1 MKIKNFIP
9 LIIATLS
16 HTFLFAQDK
25 KIQFHLQNWDVDIN
39 PENLEVT
46 YTNLHEKNTLTS
58 TLQKDLGEIADLTIN
73 STSAQWVFPA
83 KQLSVS
89 VTLKGDDLIFKF
101 DTNKEQ
107 VLEWPNTITVK
118 NSKNLIIPD
127 GEGLL
132 IPVQS
137 LFWQNSIQKYDA
149 SEYPMA
155 YALTLPLFGI
165 QTDNKIISYISA
177 KSLNNTLNIK
187 NQYNRMYVVQSHEF
201 RKIDN
206 FPTYEITINYNKTTN
221 PIYPS
226 LLFKKQ
232 LIQKSQF
239 ITLTDKEKL
248 NPNINRLYGA
258 MHTYVWGTGRTVKFL
273 NALNKLGIEKMWIGT
288 DEGEKDKY
296 KISKDYIQTAQD
308 FGFLVGPYDTW
319 ENIQNPETADTYLSI
334 FPNAWPIAAVIDKTG
349 EPIKGFQNRGYEA
362 SSQYF
367 ALQNPSNKDLKDR
380 LNKFVE
386 TGINSYFLDVDAT
399 GTLHDDYSPIHP
411 MNIETDLNNRIA
423 RMKLISDDKKLVLG
437 SETAVYLFVPS
448 LAFAHGNTSVFN
460 GPHWNLTRNKQ
471 QYGAWYPTERP
482 SFFFKSINAPAEYKK
497 TKFNSIYRIPL
508 FQAAFHE
515 SIITT
520 DRWEIPITKF
530 KNVIKDRLLLELLYG
545 IPTNWALDT
554 QMVKVHEE
562 LLKKLNVFFS
572 PLHKKIATLPLT
584 HFAWLTEDKLI
595 QRTQFGDEVQLTANF
610 SDENYKDIPK
620 KSILLIWLK
629 EDKKEIFTP

>member
-9 LIIATLS
+9 LIMATLS
-16 HTFLFAQDK
+16 HSFIFAQDK
-25 KIQFHLQNWDVDIN
+25 KIQFHLQNWDVEIN
-39 PENLEVT
+39 PENLEVS
-46 YTNLHEKNTLTS
+46 YTKLNEKNTIAS
-58 TLQKDLGEIADLTIN
+58 TLQKDLGEIANLTFN
-73 STSAQWVFPA
+73 NTSAQWLFPA

-89 VTLKGDDLIFKF
+89 VTHKGDDLIFKF
-101 DTNKEQ
+101 DSNKEQ

-165 QTDNKIISYISA
+165 QTENNIISYISE

-187 NQYNRMYVVQSHEF
+187 NQQNRMYAVQSHEF

-206 FPTYEITINYNKTTN
+206 FSTYEITINYNETTN
-221 PIYPS
+221 PIFPS
-226 LLFKKQ
+226 QIFKKQ
-232 LIQKSQF
+232 LIEKSQF
-239 ITLTDKEKL
+239 LTLDDKQKL
-248 NPNINRLYGA
+248 NPNINKLFGA
-258 MHTYVWGTGRTVKFL
+258 MHTYVWGTGRTIEFL
-273 NALNKLGIEKMWIGT
+273 NAINKLGIEKMWIGT
-288 DEGEKDKY
+288 DEGENDKF
-296 KISKDYIQTAQD
+296 KISKDYIQTAKNL
-308 FGFLVGPYDTW
+308 GFLVGPYDTW
-319 ENIQNPETADTYLSI
+319 ENIQNPRTADTYLSV
-334 FPNAWPIAAVIDKTG
+334 FPNAWPKAAVIDKKG
-349 EPIKGFQNRGYEA
+349 EPIKGFHNRGYEA

-367 ALQNPSNKDLKDR
+367 ALQNPTNKDLKDR
-380 LNKFVE
+380 LNKFAE
-386 TGINSYFLDVDAT
+386 TGINSYFLDVDGT
-399 GTLHDDYSPIHP
+399 GTLHDDYSPEHA
-411 MNIETDLNNRIA
+411 MNIEQDLNNRIA
-423 RMKLISDDKKLVLG
+423 RMKLISEDKKLVLG

-460 GPHWNLTRNKQ
+460 GPHWKLTRNKK

-482 SFFFKSINAPAEYKK
+482 SFFFKSINAPTEYIK

-530 KNVIKDRLLLELLYG
+530 KNAIKDRLLLELLYG
-545 IPTNWALDT
+545 IPTNWVLDT
-554 QMVKVHEE
+554 QMVKEQAE
-562 LLKKLNVFFS
+562 MLKKLNAFFS
-572 PLHKKIATLPLT
+572 PLHKKIATLPLS
-584 HFAWLTEDKLI
+584 HFSWLTEDKLV
-595 QRTQFGDEVQLTANF
+595 QRTQFGDDVQLTANF
-610 SDENYKDIPK
+610 SDKNYKDIPA
-620 KSILLIWLK
+620 KSIELIWLR
-629 EDKKEIFTP
+629 DNKKEIFTP